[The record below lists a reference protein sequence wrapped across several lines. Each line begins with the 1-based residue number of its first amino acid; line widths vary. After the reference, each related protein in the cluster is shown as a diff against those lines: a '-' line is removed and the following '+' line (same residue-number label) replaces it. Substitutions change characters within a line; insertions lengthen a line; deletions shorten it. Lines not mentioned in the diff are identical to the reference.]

1 MAQFRMKD
9 KNIIRIARYLDYL
22 IKTGYI
28 KDKGILY
35 NHKFYETPDELYF
48 KLKEEYGEKK

>member
-28 KDKGILY
+28 KDKGIFY
-35 NHKFYETPDELYF
+35 NNKFYETPDELYF